1 MSEYDAIL
9 FANAA
14 FYAAFTSRDTSAMEK
29 AWAHDKPVS
38 CVHPGRVAIT
48 GRDAVMR
55 SWQAIMG
62 NPDSPG
68 ISSHGEKVHLH
79 GDLAVVTCVEQ
90 LTLGSGRQY
99 LAATN
104 VFARAGALWFLVH
117 HQAGPLQ
124 GDPGISAEN
133 EPKPA
138 LN

>member
-14 FYAAFTSRDTSAMEK
+14 FYAAFTARDMSAMEH
-29 AWAHDKPVS
+29 AWAKDKPVT
-38 CVHPGRVAIT
+38 CLHPGRVAII
-48 GRDAVMR
+48 GREAVLR

-68 ISSHGEKVHLH
+68 ISSHAEKVQLY

-90 LTLGSGRQY
+90 LTLASGRQF

-104 VFARAGALWFLVH
+104 VFARSGALWFLVH

-124 GDPGISAEN
+124 GDPGITPEN
-133 EPKPA
+133 QPKPA

>member
-1 MSEYDAIL
+1 MSQYDAIL

-14 FYAAFTSRDTSAMEK
+14 FYAAFTARDTSAMEQ

-48 GRDAVMR
+48 GRDAVLR
-55 SWQAIMG
+55 SWQAIMR
-62 NPDSPG
+62 NPESPG
-68 ISSHGEKVHLH
+68 ISSHMEKVQLH

-90 LTLGSGRQY
+90 LTLPSGRQF

-104 VFARAGALWFLVH
+104 VFVRAGALWFLVH
-117 HQAGPLQ
+117 HHAGPFQ
-124 GDPGISAEN
+124 GDPGISDEK